1 MSDRINR
8 VEGLVEQL
16 LKKAS
21 DDSALASGH
30 TTREA
35 DVETNDGILTPALVS
50 SEPSQVAALFRPSA
64 VCFQHQMSLPL

>member
-30 TTREA
+30 AAREA
-35 DVETNDGILTPALVS
+35 DVETHHGILTPALLS
-50 SEPSQVAALFRPSA
+50 PEPSQAVALFRPSA
-64 VCFQHQMSLPL
+64 VCVQHQISLPL